1 MEKAMRGA
9 MHGIRVI
16 EVAQYM
22 FVPSAGAVLADWG
35 ADVIK
40 IEHPLRGDAQ
50 RGLVRTG
57 MIQTTGPVN
66 FLMEHS
72 NRGKRS
78 LGLDI
83 GAPDGLELLYEL
95 VRGADVFLTNFLP
108 AARRRLRI
116 DVEHVRACN
125 PRIVY
130 ARGSGLGPRGPERE
144 KGGFDHSAYW
154 SRAGSSLGVTPA
166 DAEWPLWMPG
176 PGYGDSIG
184 GMTIAGGIAAAL
196 LARERGA
203 EPAVL
208 DVSLLG
214 VGMWSMAPAIVASML
229 TGETWQMPRRFPET
243 NALAG
248 TYRTRDGRFLCLT
261 MMQGFAHW
269 PQFCR
274 CIGRPELAE
283 DPRFDSDE
291 KFTRNTRE
299 LVALLDAAFAGAS
312 LDEWRGRLANLDG
325 VWAPYQTTVE
335 VPRDPQALANDYVVE
350 VDAGE
355 GSSFGLVASPVQF
368 DEQKLELRKAPE
380 HAQDSEAILLELGL
394 DWSRIA
400 ALKRSGAIS

>member
-1 MEKAMRGA
+1 MQAAMRG
-9 MHGIRVI
+9 IRVV

-22 FVPSAGAVLADWG
+22 FVPSAGAILADWG

-40 IEHPLRGDAQ
+40 IEHPVRGDAQ
-50 RGLVRTG
+50 RGLLQTG
-57 MIQTTGPVN
+57 MMQTTGAVN

-83 GAPDGLELLYEL
+83 AAPDGLELLYEL
-95 VRGADVFLTNFLP
+95 VRQSDVFLTNFLP

-116 DVEHVRACN
+116 DVEDVRAHN

-130 ARGSGLGPRGPERE
+130 ARGSGLGPRGPESE

-154 SRAGSSLGVTPA
+154 SRAGSSLGVTPEGA
-166 DAEWPLWMPG
+166 VWPLWMPG

-208 DVSLLG
+208 DISLLG

-229 TGETWQMPRRFPET
+229 SGQTWRMPQRFPET

-248 TYRTRDGRFLCLT
+248 TYRTRDGRFLCLV
-261 MMQGFAHW
+261 MMQGFAHFA
-269 PQFCR
+269 QFCQ
-274 CIGRPELAE
+274 CIGRPELAS
-283 DPRFDSDE
+283 DPRFDSHE

-299 LVALLDAAFAGAS
+299 LVAI
-312 LDEWRGRLANLDG
+312 LDEVFASGTLDQWRARLANLEG
-325 VWAPYQTTVE
+325 VWAPYQNTLE
-335 VPRDPQALANDYVVE
+335 IPRDPQALANGYI
-350 VDAGE
+350 VDVDRGDGA
-355 GSSFGLVASPVQF
+355 SFGLVASPVQF
-368 DEQKLELRKAPE
+368 DEHVPELRKAPE
-380 HAQDSEAILLELGL
+380 HAQDTEAILLELGL
-394 DWSRIA
+394 DWARIE
-400 ALKRSGAIS
+400 ALKRSGAIN